1 MGVHPTGDLADA
13 LISCGINPVEVKVE
27 WDADCQEDVLT
38 FSASKIPNAVL
49 IDLADLYLSWPSRF
63 VFESEDL
70 EEAFQDILSK
80 LPRLVA
86 LRDQALNQ
94 QHEWLKTRSLSA
106 FREFDPQK
114 ESVSDFAA
122 RVEIACNAERGDLL
136 SVTSNDA
143 VLILPRDPS
152 KLTLD
157 RMRTVL
163 ALLETCAP
171 NLLYFGTG
179 GGGRTWVMSASHP

>member
-1 MGVHPTGDLADA
+1 MCAHPTGDLADA
-13 LISCGINPVEVKVE
+13 LISCGIKPVEVKVE

-38 FSASKIPNAVL
+38 FSASKIPNAAL
-49 IDLADLYLSWPSRF
+49 IGLADLYLSWPSRF
-63 VFESEDL
+63 VFASEDL
-70 EEAFQDILSK
+70 EKAFQDILSK

-94 QHEWLKTRSLSA
+94 QHEWLKTQGLSA
-106 FREFDPQK
+106 FREFDPGK

-122 RVEIACNAERGDLL
+122 RVEIVCNAERGDLL
-136 SVTSNDA
+136 SVTGNDA
-143 VLILPRDPS
+143 VLIHPRDPS
-152 KLTLD
+152 KVTLD
-157 RMRTVL
+157 RMRTLL

-179 GGGRTWVMSASHP
+179 EDGPR